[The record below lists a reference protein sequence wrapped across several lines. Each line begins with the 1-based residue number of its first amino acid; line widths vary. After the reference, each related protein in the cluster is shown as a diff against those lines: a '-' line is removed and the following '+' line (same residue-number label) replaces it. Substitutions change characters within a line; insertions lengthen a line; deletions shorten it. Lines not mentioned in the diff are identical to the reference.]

1 MGQRQSSQS
10 SDPSDNNNNDI
21 TMNESSDNTTNNDTS
36 ENTTRRGRIFRPSAR
51 LNVERNNPIS
61 RASNDSQRRSERRT
75 RRARIRE
82 EQLNATTQ
90 QQQQQQQGESENEE
104 AGLATLMSSV
114 IEALD
119 AVAALARNRPTT
131 AAPTNISNIA
141 TTTTTSTS
149 EESGESVNSPFARMI
164 AQVMSEAVLAS
175 FRSGQISTPVPNDAQ
190 ARQQLTMHLP
200 ADLFRQME
208 PGRSEDVFLRPFR
221 LPILITP
228 ISASTDEEI
237 AGTDSTSRNSSGAN
251 SNSNRSS
258 GSSTRN
264 TRSTTSTAVNAD
276 GEAPTLNDG
285 NSQVS
290 QLMFLPVL
298 ICGRR
303 SASPSTAS
311 NAENSSTTM
320 SLSDFLDTNQ
330 STTENTQRSGTRSS
344 TRIRERQQRQQESA
358 QQQERSR
365 TTSADTSA
373 GSGQWTVWILSG
385 PRVESFMSDNP
396 TYEDL
401 IQLADLL
408 GPARLPTVTQETI
421 DNHIPI
427 VKYTQ
432 QVKQNL
438 DDEDD
443 QPQPQ
448 LSPYPVQLQP
458 FSQIQPQH
466 PSSLSPIDVIDDD
479 ELLAILGLPASAS
492 TSATSTTVNSPVN
505 ELSLLDWNDMPELS
519 ESEEEYLVEH
529 YSNTNKR
536 KFEDDI
542 FAQYDFED
550 ATPFTKKLCQ
560 QQQQQQQLQI
570 HPF

>member
-10 SDPSDNNNNDI
+10 SDPTGNNSNDI
-21 TMNESSDNTTNNDTS
+21 TMNESNDDNSNNDTN

-61 RASNDSQRRSERRT
+61 RTSNESQRRSERRT
-75 RRARIRE
+75 RRARMRE
-82 EQLNATTQ
+82 EQLNEATQ

-119 AVAALARNRPTT
+119 AVAALARNRPTA

-141 TTTTTSTS
+141 TTTTTNTP
-149 EESGESVNSPFARMI
+149 EESAESVNSPFARMI

-175 FRSGQISTPVPNDAQ
+175 FRSGQISTPAPNDSQ

-228 ISASTDEEI
+228 ISASADEENTGN
-237 AGTDSTSRNSSGAN
+237 AASTNTASGNTSDNSNNNNSS
-251 SNSNRSS
+251 
-258 GSSTRN
+258 TTHN

-276 GEAPTLNDG
+276 GEAPTLNEG

-303 SASPSTAS
+303 SAASPNATS
-311 NAENSSTTM
+311 NAENPSTTM
-320 SLSDFLDTNQ
+320 TLSDFLNTNE
-330 STTENTQRSGTRSS
+330 STQRPGTRSS
-344 TRIRERQQRQQESA
+344 TRIRERQQRQQEGV
-358 QQQERSR
+358 QQEQEQQGSS
-365 TTSADTSA
+365 TSSTDTSP
-373 GSGQWTVWILSG
+373 GGGGQWTVWILSG

-408 GPARLPTVTQETI
+408 GPARLPTVTQEAI
-421 DNHIPI
+421 DNYVPI

-432 QVKQNL
+432 EVKQNMVGNTEGCQVCL
-438 DDEDD
+438 DNYQSEDYVRVLECHHGFHKD
-443 QPQPQ
+443 CIDKWLTEGQNRCPLCRGVP
-448 LSPYPVQLQP
+448 
-458 FSQIQPQH
+458 I
-466 PSSLSPIDVIDDD
+466 PSD
-479 ELLAILGLPASAS
+479 S
-492 TSATSTTVNSPVN
+492 TPPTTNN
-505 ELSLLDWNDMPELS
+505 
-519 ESEEEYLVEH
+519 
-529 YSNTNKR
+529 
-536 KFEDDI
+536 
-542 FAQYDFED
+542 
-550 ATPFTKKLCQ
+550 
-560 QQQQQQQLQI
+560 
-570 HPF
+570 

>member
-21 TMNESSDNTTNNDTS
+21 TMNESNDSTTNNDTN
-36 ENTTRRGRIFRPSAR
+36 ENTARRGRIFRPSAR

-61 RASNDSQRRSERRT
+61 RASTESQRRSERRT
-75 RRARIRE
+75 RRAHMRE
-82 EQLNATTQ
+82 EQLNAAT

-119 AVAALARNRPTT
+119 AVAALARNRPTA

-149 EESGESVNSPFARMI
+149 EESAESVNSPFARMI

-175 FRSGQISTPVPNDAQ
+175 FRSGQISTPVPSDSQ

-228 ISASTDEEI
+228 ISATTDEENP
-237 AGTDSTSRNSSGAN
+237 GTDNTSGNSSGHS
-251 SNSNRSS
+251 SNSS
-258 GSSTRN
+258 GTSTRN

-276 GEAPTLNDG
+276 GEAPTLNEG

-303 SASPSTAS
+303 SASPSTTS
-311 NAENSSTTM
+311 NAENPSTAM
-320 SLSDFLDTNQ
+320 SLSDFLNTSENTN
-330 STTENTQRSGTRSS
+330 ENTQRPGIRSS

-358 QQQERSR
+358 EQEQEQGRSR
-365 TTSADTSA
+365 TTSADTSP
-373 GSGQWTVWILSG
+373 GGGQWTVWILSG

-408 GPARLPTVTQETI
+408 GPARLPTVTQEAI

-432 QVKQNL
+432 QVKQSMIGNTEGCQVCL
-438 DDEDD
+438 DNYQSEDD
-443 QPQPQ
+443 VRVLECHHGFHKDCIDKWLTEGQNRCPLCRGVP
-448 LSPYPVQLQP
+448 
-458 FSQIQPQH
+458 I
-466 PSSLSPIDVIDDD
+466 PSDSTP
-479 ELLAILGLPASAS
+479 LA
-492 TSATSTTVNSPVN
+492 TT
-505 ELSLLDWNDMPELS
+505 ND
-519 ESEEEYLVEH
+519 
-529 YSNTNKR
+529 
-536 KFEDDI
+536 
-542 FAQYDFED
+542 
-550 ATPFTKKLCQ
+550 
-560 QQQQQQQLQI
+560 
-570 HPF
+570 